1 MKGLKTRLGALVL
14 SAALVLTMTPSMLS
28 NAEES
33 SAPPESAGQ
42 ISGTVD
48 SDQVKEGSEETEGKD
63 KQDPGQQGAQEDD
76 KKDPSGTDGT
86 EEQDENNVNDPSD
99 EQNQGTDNANS
110 QPDGQEEETEG
121 QESSNGQLKD
131 GKDQDNNETEPGSD
145 SLDGQTPSANS
156 IMLPEVQP
164 NAVMQARTADIT
176 KPVVEGVE
184 FEQNGQTLQ
193 EGDMLTFK
201 VRAYDTESGIR
212 ELRVEL
218 RYQTGENEY
227 EFVSHHIDGTYDEAQ
242 GCYVAEE
249 ELQNIGTGRVNVT
262 EVYAVD
268 QAGNYVEYP
277 CEDLWFQT
285 EAESDI
291 ASVSEISLDFNG
303 KTVNEDDLSS
313 DTIMGWVILD
323 KKLEDESITLRFA
336 GENGSEFTID
346 YYWNEQESRYDPTSG
361 AGYTTPWS
369 SGAETVKYVLSGIY
383 VERFGGHVQIP
394 MEGMENYYLYIE
406 FNEPT
411 EKALPQ
417 ITSVELDKNAQT
429 VEVGDTV
436 TLTVKVDESEK
447 MQDYGTAHFTPAE
460 DIDVSDLYVD
470 LNYDEAQQA
479 YVGTLTV
486 EEGTYPCEWYL
497 DNISI
502 AREDYSAWTDLDRSF
517 EDIYHTYPW
526 YFNVYNEDTFVTSA
540 KNLSISFYR
549 QDGSGA
555 WTPVSHIQKENV
567 PRRFTLKE
575 LGVNLPEMSSEID
588 GVSQNGWEDQS
599 GNPVTEDTVLLN
611 NSYIGI
617 YASYD
622 KNMVKTWY
630 QYLSDD
636 GTVKNESRMIEM
648 GADATYGE
656 YCKKAEEYV
665 PADMTREYGFTG
677 WETTSSMY
685 EDSDSLEE
693 HFYGSTFQAK
703 YDGKTVVVLNKQ
715 YYDSQ
720 GYSVVETIPLVLDE
734 GAAAD
739 GVIDYINAMDV
750 PELYPGI
757 RFLEWD
763 VSPYLEKGDPLE
775 NFQWVR
781 AYSLYENCLI
791 RYEIYEDKVSDSR
804 PDLLVCQVAEQGE
817 TVNVPDSF
825 GDFSSVEWLN
835 MPGDG
840 ESFVA
845 RGSVWTIT
853 GVGSRNGETVTQPET
868 PENPNDPAKLSE
880 ETINYVVERIN
891 SAAEG
896 SSVIVD
902 MGNAT
907 VVPKDILETAKGKDI
922 DVVLN
927 MGGYTWTINGKDI
940 FSENLK
946 DIDLKVTLDTDNIP
960 GSIIQAL
967 AGDNPAKQLSLA
979 HNGDFGFL
987 ATLTVNV
994 GAENAGRFGNLY
1006 YYDSDGRL
1014 IFMNAGTVTGEGMVS
1029 LDFSHASEYVIVMS
1043 EQQMSQAEA
1052 DVVNNDTLNSGK
1064 GTDEASDKAV
1074 DKVSAKVSNQ
1084 AAVNGAV
1091 KTGDTESGAASAA
1104 VLLVVSLAVI
1114 VAAGVAV
1121 RRRNVKR

>member
-1 MKGLKTRLGALVL
+1 MKGLKTRVGALVL
-14 SAALVLTMTPSMLS
+14 SAALVLTMTPSVLS

-33 SAPPESAGQ
+33 GVPSESAGE
-42 ISGTVD
+42 ISGTGD
-48 SDQVKEGSEETEGKD
+48 SDQVKEEPEGTEEKD
-63 KQDPGQQGAQEDD
+63 NQESGQQTGQDTGDQQQGAQED
-76 KKDPSGTDGT
+76 KKDSSEISGT
-86 EEQDENNVNDPSD
+86 EEQDGNNVNGPSD
-99 EQNQGTDNANS
+99 GQDADNANS
-110 QPDGQEEETEG
+110 QPDGQGKETG
-121 QESSNGQLKD
+121 KQKPSNGQLKD
-131 GKDQDNNETEPGSD
+131 GKDQDNNEAEPGSD
-145 SLDGQTPSANS
+145 GLDGQTPSVNS
-156 IMLPEVQP
+156 IMMPEVQSD
-164 NAVMQARTADIT
+164 AVMQARTADIT
-176 KPVVEGVE
+176 KPVVESVE
-184 FEQNGQTLQ
+184 FGQNGQTLH
-193 EGDMLTFK
+193 EGDTVSIK
-201 VRAYDTESGIR
+201 VKAYDTESGIR

-218 RYQTGENEY
+218 SYQTGANESDFDWDY
-227 EFVSHHIDGTYDEAQ
+227 IYGTYDEAQ
-242 GCYVAEE
+242 GCYVAEK
-249 ELQNIGTGRVNVT
+249 ELKNIGTGRVNVT

-285 EAESDI
+285 EAGSV

-313 DTIMGWVILD
+313 DEISGWVKLD
-323 KKLEDESITLRFA
+323 KELEDESITLQFT

-346 YYWNEQESRYDPTSG
+346 YYWNEQESRYDTSSG
-361 AGYTTPWS
+361 AGYTTPWNS
-369 SGAETVKYVLSGIY
+369 EAETVKYVLSGIY
-383 VERFGGHVQIP
+383 AERFGGYVQIP
-394 MEGMENYYLYIE
+394 MEGMEDYYLNIE

-411 EKALPQ
+411 EEASVQ

-429 VEVGDTV
+429 VEAGDKI

-447 MQDYGTAHFTPAE
+447 MAASGRASFTPAE

-497 DNISI
+497 DEVWIY
-502 AREDYSAWTDLDRSF
+502 REDDSARTDLDLSF

-588 GVSQNGWEDQS
+588 GVSQTGWEDQS

-665 PADMTREYGFTG
+665 PADMTQEYRFTG
-677 WETTSSMY
+677 WETRSALY

-853 GVGSRNGETVTQPET
+853 GVGSRNGETVTQPEN
-868 PENPNDPAKLSE
+868 PENPDDPAKLSE

-896 SSVIVD
+896 GSVIVD

-1052 DVVNNDTLNSGK
+1052 DRVNTDTLNSGK
-1064 GTDEASDKAV
+1064 STEGSDKA
-1074 DKVSAKVSNQ
+1074 SAQTTGSR
-1084 AAVNGAV
+1084 AV
-1091 KTGDTESGAASAA
+1091 KTGDTESGAVSAA

-1114 VAAGVAV
+1114 AAAGAAV